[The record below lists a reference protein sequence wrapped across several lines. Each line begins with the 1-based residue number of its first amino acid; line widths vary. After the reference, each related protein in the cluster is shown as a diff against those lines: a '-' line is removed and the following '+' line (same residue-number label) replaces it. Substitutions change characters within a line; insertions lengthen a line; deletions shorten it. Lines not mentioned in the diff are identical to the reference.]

1 MNRLVRYKIFKDE
14 GIKNSVIVPLGPCK
28 IKFNDS
34 DIGNTLKSESTT
46 LKIVPITEEIKTDE
60 SSEAKE
66 EIELGRKIT
75 LETSLLFSNEM
86 MTTLGINDT
95 LSSLLK
101 KGNFKDRN
109 IRWNSIYRTL
119 QCEYNNRTWIY
130 FQIR

>member
-1 MNRLVRYKIFKDE
+1 MNRLVKYKIFKDE
-14 GIKNSVIVPLGPCK
+14 EIKNPVIVPLGPCK

-75 LETSLLFSNEM
+75 FETSLLFSNEM

-101 KGNFKDRN
+101 KRKFKDRN

-119 QCEYNNRTWIY
+119 QCEYINRTWIY